1 MFLLTDT
8 TKTRARS
15 LSAVSAG
22 LSAAVFLAVYIGM
35 GDHDSTLILPVLAS
49 MVATL
54 WPNRIAVAI
63 AMIVTAGVFVAG
75 FEDSGVLFGASL
87 AVLMLALNTL
97 QATATRIRR
106 RPRRGVPPAD
116 PGVPARA

>member
-15 LSAVSAG
+15 LSGVSAG
-22 LSAAVFLAVYIGM
+22 LSAAIFLAVYFGI
-35 GDHDSTLILPVLAS
+35 GDHDTTLILPVLAS
-49 MVATL
+49 MVAVL
-54 WPNRIAVAI
+54 WPTRIVVGVA
-63 AMIVTAGVFVAG
+63 MLVTAAVFVLG
-75 FEDSGVLFGASL
+75 FEDSGVLFGASV
-87 AVLMLALNTL
+87 AMLMLALNTL

-106 RPRRGVPPAD
+106 RPRRASPPAD

>member
-1 MFLLTDT
+1 MFLLSDT
-8 TKTRARS
+8 TRTRARS

-22 LSAAVFLAVYIGM
+22 LSAAVCLAVYFGI

-49 MVATL
+49 MVAVL
-54 WPNRIAVAI
+54 WPTRLVVTI
-63 AMIVTAGVFVAG
+63 AMLVTAAIFVLG
-75 FEDSGVLFGASL
+75 FEDSGGLFGASV

-106 RPRRGVPPAD
+106 RPRRAAPPAD